1 MLLKREL
8 KVNFKPFLIWTS
20 SLIVLFSVIFLIYPS
35 IIASENI
42 QMINEMMEIFPKEM
56 LKAYEEVLELI

>member
-1 MLLKREL
+1 M
-8 KVNFKPFLIWTS
+8 
-20 SLIVLFSVIFLIYPS
+20 LFSVIFLIYPS

-56 LKAYEEVLELI
+56 LKAFNMDISSMESAYGWLK